1 MSILPR
7 IIIKNVLKI
16 EDDNEKRGASIDNN
30 EDTFGYEQDEEDHS
44 SRHTESINKDIGHII
59 QQHR

>member
-1 MSILPR
+1 M
-7 IIIKNVLKI
+7 K
-16 EDDNEKRGASIDNN
+16 KRGASIDNN